1 MGAALRLPNE
11 DDESVVL
18 LEDVRNPHSLN
29 KILERRQ
36 HLFQVQWWRVML
48 SNMSTSDMQSKANEY
63 NRFISSNEKLLRD
76 TMAPD
81 SDSDLSGSGR
91 EYLSFWKQVLLTRI
105 YIFESSHASIMLL
118 VFVTF
123 NCLPE
128 NELAAAK
135 ITICASSNDPSSE
148 TRVTSLKSSHYMRAL
163 IIINRCGLILATR
176 ASFSALLH
184 LSISLYSP
192 LVWCVL

>member
-1 MGAALRLPNE
+1 
-11 DDESVVL
+11 
-18 LEDVRNPHSLN
+18 
-29 KILERRQ
+29 
-36 HLFQVQWWRVML
+36 
-48 SNMSTSDMQSKANEY
+48 
-63 NRFISSNEKLLRD
+63 
-76 TMAPD
+76 
-81 SDSDLSGSGR
+81 
-91 EYLSFWKQVLLTRI
+91 
-105 YIFESSHASIMLL
+105 MLL

-123 NCLPE
+123 NCLSE

-148 TRVTSLKSSHYMRAL
+148 TRVTSLKSSQFMRAL

-192 LVWCVL
+192 LV